1 MTHTCP
7 NCHRTSVP
15 IEVTLKICCYCVAEL
30 DAGTVLLGDER

>member
-1 MTHTCP
+1 MCP

-30 DAGTVLLGDER
+30 DARGVVALGEKR